1 MNKITNIEYE
11 QIEQGEHHEQG
22 KQFVPER
29 GVNPAVGVHHR
40 VGDLFNNAVNR
51 VP

>member
-1 MNKITNIEYE
+1 MSKITNMSRLNRVN
-11 QIEQGEHHEQG
+11 
-22 KQFVPER
+22 KVNKVNNVPER

>member
-1 MNKITNIEYE
+1 MNKINKITNMS
-11 QIEQGEHHEQG
+11 
-22 KQFVPER
+22 KLKWVNKVNNVPER